1 MNDNGYLP
9 ANPQPIAI
17 TAQGDVFSTD
27 YAFAGMSGLTKRE
40 RFALSAMQGLC
51 SAHDQNGTW
60 SHDARD
66 VALTAV
72 MYADALLAELE
83 LTPK

>member
-27 YAFAGMSGLTKRE
+27 NAFTGMAGLTKRE
-40 RFALSAMQGLC
+40 HFAALAMQGILSQC
-51 SAHDQNGTW
+51 NCPTKLA
-60 SHDARD
+60 AM
-66 VALTAV
+66 VAV
-72 MYADALLAELE
+72 KNADALLAELE